1 MTTKLPWIL
10 SGLALLAAIYSFVLL
25 LNAGAALDD
34 ARSEVARMRE
44 RSDLALSVLRKD
56 WIGKDIA
63 SVTNLSKDLERQGAI
78 VKDRAGSFE
87 IGQLVFHTKDGVVTE
102 IRYID

>member
-1 MTTKLPWIL
+1 MTRLPWIL
-10 SGLALLAAIYSFVLL
+10 CGIALVAAIYSFALL
-25 LNAGAALDD
+25 LNAGASIDD

-56 WIGKDIA
+56 WIGKDVA
-63 SVTNLSKDLERQGAI
+63 SVTNLSKDLARQGQV
-78 VKDRAGSFE
+78 VKGRAGSLE
-87 IGQLVFHTKDGVVTE
+87 IGQLVFHTKNGVVDE